1 MLNLLRIP
9 DLVSLKLCGFTFT
22 KDQSW
27 HLKEY
32 FYLEAHSIYST
43 YDT

>member
-1 MLNLLRIP
+1 MLNLLHIP
-9 DLVSLKLCGFTFT
+9 DLISLKLCSFTFT

-32 FYLEAHSIYST
+32 FYLETYSIYSIYNT
-43 YDT
+43 